1 MLQQYNIARIA
12 LISAIA
18 GIAFLFALTTAFE
31 SAQAN
36 ISELN
41 EQMAGGS
48 VLLKGRVD
56 SAWSSK
62 GTLFFQLNDGTGKMQ
77 AVIFNPS
84 EEQKQVIAKNA
95 FVAVTGKVQV
105 YKNALEIIVAKVEA
119 W

>member
-1 MLQQYNIARIA
+1 M
-12 LISAIA
+12 ISAIA
-18 GIAFLFALTTAFE
+18 GIAFLFALSYAFE
-31 SAQAN
+31 PAQAN

-41 EQMAGGS
+41 EQMAGSS

-56 SAWSSK
+56 SVWSRQA
-62 GTLFFQLNDGTGKMQ
+62 TLFFQLNDGTGKMQ

-84 EEQKQVIAKNA
+84 EEQRQLIAKNA

-105 YKNALEIIVAKVEA
+105 YKNKLEIIVTKVEA